1 MLNGDDY
8 VKKVFASLGV
18 ILLVVILGVAVVFAY
33 GSYKDLELKKEEAK
47 LEDEKNKKIDKNKT
61 TENENQNQ
69 VSTENIQ
76 QDNVTN
82 EVNNEKAKQLEKAFN
97 ISSEEARILA
107 NEIDAADTNGDRII
121 TTQEMTPTLQKFSE
135 AGKFQPAAGGATP
148 PSDSEGKGQSKYTAE
163 DAKNMSD
170 DEFLAAY
177 KEGMSEKE
185 AAAGDSK
192 AKGSGDYINYLR
204 GQVEAR
210 ANGQG
215 GTY

>member
-1 MLNGDDY
+1 M
-8 VKKVFASLGV
+8 KKVFASLVV
-18 ILLVVILGVAVVFAY
+18 ILLVVILGVAIVFAY

-204 GQVEAR
+204 GQVEAG

>member
-1 MLNGDDY
+1 M
-8 VKKVFASLGV
+8 KKVFASLGV

-107 NEIDAADTNGDRII
+107 NEIDAADTIGDGII

>member
-1 MLNGDDY
+1 M
-8 VKKVFASLGV
+8 KKVFASLGV

-204 GQVEAR
+204 GQVEAG